1 MYRHNLSILIKFLL
15 FIFSQ
20 QSEDG
25 GGKDV
30 EEEGALKIIPKWKA
44 SQITEIILEPEPEEE
59 EVSLIRDHSGT
70 GTRGG
75 RCQII
80 ISF

>member
-1 MYRHNLSILIKFLL
+1 M
-15 FIFSQ
+15 
-20 QSEDG
+20 
-25 GGKDV
+25 

-59 EVSLIRDHSGT
+59 EVSLIRDHSGN

-80 ISF
+80 ISFKHLWPQLQLLYLIIDI